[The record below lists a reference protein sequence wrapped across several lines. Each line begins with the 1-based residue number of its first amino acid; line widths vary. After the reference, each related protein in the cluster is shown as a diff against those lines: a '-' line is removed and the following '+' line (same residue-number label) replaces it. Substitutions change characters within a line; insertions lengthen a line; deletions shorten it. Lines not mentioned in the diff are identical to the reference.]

1 MKKFIKSLVTL
12 FIIITVWSCLYKI
25 GLFGKDTIFCTDTY
39 TFNQIRLCT

>member
-25 GLFGKDTIFCTDTY
+25 GLFGKDTIFVLFIIAFEITVGSE
-39 TFNQIRLCT
+39 